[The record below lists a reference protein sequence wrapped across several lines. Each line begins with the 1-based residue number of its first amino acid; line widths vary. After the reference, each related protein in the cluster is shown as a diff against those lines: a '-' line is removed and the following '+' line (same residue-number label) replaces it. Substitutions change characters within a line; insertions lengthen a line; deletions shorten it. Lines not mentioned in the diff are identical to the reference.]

1 MVLAVNWGNA
11 LIITL
16 LGFSLVFVLLVVLV
30 FIVLIFGRVMSENVK
45 DKKVE
50 KSVKVQNQTE
60 MLSLTDEENTAVA
73 LAMHLAYEEIH
84 DEETRKLTIKQ
95 TQRECSPW
103 NSKIFGINN
112 LVK

>member
-16 LGFSLVFVLLVVLV
+16 LGFSLVFTLLVVLV
-30 FIVLIFGRVMSENVK
+30 FIVLIFGRIMSQNGT

-50 KSVKVQNQTE
+50 KPVRVQNQTE
-60 MLSLTDEENTAVA
+60 TFCLTDEEKTVVA
-73 LAMHLAYEEIH
+73 LAMHLAYEELH
-84 DEETRKLTIKQ
+84 DDETRKLTMNH
-95 TQRECSPW
+95 TQRENSPW
-103 NSKIFGINN
+103 NSKIYGINN